1 MARGPTCRDDA
12 YDIVPFFF
20 PVGMD
25 DNQKKDVFNGADGL
39 PSFFTLAF
47 PFDEGDAERIIEYEL
62 GRFEVDAMFSLVARV
77 LLLIPVESHH
87 A

>member
-1 MARGPTCRDDA
+1 MARGPTSRDDA
-12 YDIVPFFF
+12 YDFVSFFF

-25 DNQKKDVFNGADGL
+25 DNQKEDVFNGADGL
-39 PSFFTLAF
+39 PSFFTL
-47 PFDEGDAERIIEYEL
+47 PCSFDEGDAERIIEYEL
-62 GRFEVDAMFSLVARV
+62 GRFEVDAMFNLVTRV